1 MSTLDFK
8 GKQHVYYRHPIVPYG
23 PSGADERK
31 SR

>member
-8 GKQHVYYRHPIVPYG
+8 GKQHVYDRHLSIPYG